1 MARRRMPRSRR
12 SPSSSIVTSANSTER
27 TRLKGIAADP
37 GQAFAPAWRW
47 TEPGL
52 DGARHGLTGQL
63 GADELERAI
72 GQVKLRLSVSTARL
86 HTAGASAE
94 AGILEAQALMLE
106 DPALL
111 EGARGLVLKG
121 IAADLAVAETMA
133 PFAAM
138 LRASPDPVFQARA
151 ADVDDVV

>member
-1 MARRRMPRSRR
+1 MARRRMPLSRR
-12 SPSSSIVTSANSTER
+12 SPSSSIVTSANSSQR
-27 TRLKGIAADP
+27 ARLKGIAAAP

-47 TEPGL
+47 TE
-52 DGARHGLTGQL
+52 ARLESAGHGLTGQA

-72 GQVKLRLSVSTARL
+72 GQVKLRLSVTTARL

-111 EGARGLVLKG
+111 EGAR
-121 IAADLAVAETMA
+121 
-133 PFAAM
+133 
-138 LRASPDPVFQARA
+138 
-151 ADVDDVV
+151 